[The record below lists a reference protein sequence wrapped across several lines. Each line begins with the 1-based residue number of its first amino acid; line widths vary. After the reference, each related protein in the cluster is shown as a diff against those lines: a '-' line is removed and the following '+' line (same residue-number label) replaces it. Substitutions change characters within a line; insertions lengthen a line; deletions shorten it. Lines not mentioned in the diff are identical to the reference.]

1 MRESLFIGLAL
12 SLVVVTPVL
21 AEGVYKWTDAQGK
34 VHYGDVPPATEQ
46 NAKGVNLNVT
56 DGVSS
61 PRSNSRSSS
70 RTRSLSTDSGD
81 EFGPNGSF
89 CRDLAKYASLQDLRD
104 KGCKLDQGSC
114 TTMRDYL
121 EETRVAT
128 GRESSQMAKELGERM
143 QREIQQRMQAK
154 GC

>member
-1 MRESLFIGLAL
+1 MRGSLFVGFAL
-12 SLVVVTPVL
+12 SLAIATPAL

-34 VHYGDVPPATEQ
+34 VHYGDVPPAAEQ

-61 PRSNSRSSS
+61 PRSNSRNSS
-70 RTRSLSTDSGD
+70 RTRSVSSGSAD
-81 EFGPNGSF
+81 EFGPSGSF

-104 KGCKLDQGSC
+104 KGCRIEQGSC

-121 EETRVAT
+121 EETRAAT
-128 GRESSQMAKELGERM
+128 GRESSAMAKELGERM